1 MKINKSI
8 LLLSSVFVMAACDL
22 DKYPEGSTM
31 TQDQKD
37 EVISM
42 IPERIESEL
51 NGLKSGLNVLG
62 TLGNPNSTGY
72 HFDYGFPAI
81 CMIYD
86 QAGQDMTCKND
97 AIGYNKYISQQK
109 FRETV

>member
-1 MKINKSI
+1 
-8 LLLSSVFVMAACDL
+8 MAACDL

-51 NGLKSGLNVLG
+51 NGLKSGLNVL
-62 TLGNPNSTGY
+62 NHSTQTQY
-72 HFDYGFPAI
+72 VPE
-81 CMIYD
+81 
-86 QAGQDMTCKND
+86 
-97 AIGYNKYISQQK
+97 SW
-109 FRETV
+109 R